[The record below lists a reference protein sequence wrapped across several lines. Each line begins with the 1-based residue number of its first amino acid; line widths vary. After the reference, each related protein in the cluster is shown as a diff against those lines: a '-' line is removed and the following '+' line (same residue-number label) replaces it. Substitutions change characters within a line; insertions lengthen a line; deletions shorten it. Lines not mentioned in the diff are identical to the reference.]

1 MRYYNSKASRLRY
14 AAPHTLVGVGGA
26 ASAVLGLL
34 LFLTGWVVSLVP
46 ANYFI
51 RPATLAGIV
60 RNLFEMGASLV
71 FPASC
76 SWHRT
81 SCINLCPIT
90 RRYATWSIAACAA
103 RPMAIRST

>member
-14 AAPHTLVGVGGA
+14 AAPQTLVGVGGA

-60 RNLFEMGASLV
+60 RNLFEMGREFGVCFLP
-71 FPASC
+71 PAPG
-76 SWHRT
+76 
-81 SCINLCPIT
+81 IVPP
-90 RRYATWSIAACAA
+90 A
-103 RPMAIRST
+103 